1 MKKKKIYLYLCG
13 GLGNQ
18 LFQYAAAKNL
28 AIKNNAELIL
38 DTSTGFYTDF
48 RDFWRFSLNKKKL
61 KNVIFKKF
69 VLIFFFFRVLK
80 KFFKIKKIFNNFFH
94 VTLIN
99 EMTENR
105 FNANIKNFKINRN
118 LYLMGY
124 FQTEKYFADNK
135 NIIIKDIFPEK
146 TNKKKFLLL
155 KKKMQKTNSVAI
167 GLRFHETMPKNINFM
182 VGGITPMSFYKKA
195 INKIITNVKNPTFF
209 IFSTKNDYI
218 YKLFNYVEVLKK
230 YNTHIVTDEEGYQ
243 GSAMENLWL
252 MSFCKNHI
260 FSNSTFY
267 WWSAYFSNFRYKS
280 KKIICSGNFPNQDT
294 CFKNWQLKF

>member
-1 MKKKKIYLYLCG
+1 MKKKIYLYLCG

-28 AIKNNAELIL
+28 SINNNAELIL
-38 DTSTGFYTDF
+38 DTSTGFYSDF

-61 KNVIFKKF
+61 KRVIFKKF
-69 VLIFFFFRVLK
+69 ILTFILFRILK
-80 KFFKIKKIFNNFFH
+80 KIFKITKIFNNFFNG
-94 VTLIN
+94 TLIN
-99 EMTENR
+99 EMNEYK
-105 FNANIKNFKINRN
+105 FNLNIKNFRINKN

-135 NIIIKDIFPEK
+135 ELIIKDIFPEEV
-146 TNKKKFLLL
+146 NKKKFLFL
-155 KKKMQKTNSVAI
+155 KNKMQKTNSVAI
-167 GLRFHETMPKNINFM
+167 GLRFHETMPKNINYM
-182 VGGITPMSFYKKA
+182 VGGITPMSFYKTA
-195 INKIITNVKNPTFF
+195 IKKIITSIKNPSFF
-209 IFSTKNDYI
+209 IFSTKNHYI
-218 YKLFNYVEVLKK
+218 NKLLEDVGVLKK
-230 YNTHIVTDEEGYQ
+230 YNNHIVTEEEGYE

-267 WWSAYFSNFRYKS
+267 WWAAYFSNFRYKN

-294 CFKNWQLKF
+294 CFKNWQFKF

>member
-1 MKKKKIYLYLCG
+1 MKKKIYLYLCG

-28 AIKNNAELIL
+28 SINNNAELIL
-38 DTSTGFYTDF
+38 DTSTGFYSDF

-61 KNVIFKKF
+61 KRVIFKKF
-69 VLIFFFFRVLK
+69 ILTFILFRILK
-80 KFFKIKKIFNNFFH
+80 KIFKITKIFNNFFNG
-94 VTLIN
+94 TLIN
-99 EMTENR
+99 EMNEDK
-105 FNANIKNFKINRN
+105 FNLNIKNFRINKN

-135 NIIIKDIFPEK
+135 ELIIKDIFPEEV
-146 TNKKKFLLL
+146 NKKKFLFL
-155 KKKMQKTNSVAI
+155 KNKMQKTNSVAI
-167 GLRFHETMPKNINFM
+167 GLRFHETMPKNINYM
-182 VGGITPMSFYKKA
+182 VGGITPMSFYKTA
-195 INKIITNVKNPTFF
+195 IKKIITSIKNPSFF
-209 IFSTKNDYI
+209 IFSTKNHYI
-218 YKLFNYVEVLKK
+218 NKLLEDVGVLKK
-230 YNTHIVTDEEGYQ
+230 YNNHIVTEEEGYE

-267 WWSAYFSNFRYKS
+267 WWAAYFSNFRYKN

-294 CFKNWQLKF
+294 CFKNWQFKF